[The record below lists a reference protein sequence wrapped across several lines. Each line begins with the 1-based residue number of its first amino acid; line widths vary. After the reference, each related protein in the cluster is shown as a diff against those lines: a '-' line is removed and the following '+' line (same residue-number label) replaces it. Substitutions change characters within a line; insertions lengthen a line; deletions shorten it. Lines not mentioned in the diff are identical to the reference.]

1 MNSEFRSLVEK
12 QHPKFEFL
20 PDELIDL
27 IKDFAVNDEVLEEKK
42 LRETLEK
49 FKKMKTTKQ
58 TLFLY
63 QMLGK
68 EFLNF
73 KFPQN
78 GMKVGDVFKHQ
89 ILSSKKGEKIRND
102 VMAFLVSKERSEN
115 EPIFGKQGT
124 SVTFSSNVKSPYD
137 MNAAVFWKFWF
148 ILKKKFLKE
157 LKSPNFF
164 MNCLNLIEKTNEK
177 SLKKLLNAEK
187 KMVFKTLSSHG
198 NLHHY
203 RHQPQ
208 LQPFGPPPPPQ
219 WQTWA

>member
-1 MNSEFRSLVEK
+1 LIEIDQTIENAKKIKRSDKMTTEFRDLIEK
-12 QHPKFEFL
+12 EHPKSLFL

-49 FKKMKTTKQ
+49 FKKMKRTKQ
-58 TLFLY
+58 TLFLS

-73 KFPQN
+73 KFPDN
-78 GMKVGDVFKHQ
+78 GMKVRDVFKHQ
-89 ILSSKKGEKIRND
+89 ILSSNAAKFRHD
-102 VMAFLVSKERSEN
+102 VMGFLVSKERSGD

-124 SVTFSSNVKSPYD
+124 MVTFSSNSQFPETPGIH
-137 MNAAVFWKFWF
+137 WK
-148 ILKKKFLKE
+148 IRLNLKKKFLKE

-164 MNCLNLIEKTNEK
+164 MNCLNLIEKTKEK

-187 KMVFKTLSSHG
+187 KMVAKTLSSHG
-198 NLHHY
+198 ELPNTV
-203 RHQPQ
+203 
-208 LQPFGPPPPPQ
+208 
-219 WQTWA
+219 WITA